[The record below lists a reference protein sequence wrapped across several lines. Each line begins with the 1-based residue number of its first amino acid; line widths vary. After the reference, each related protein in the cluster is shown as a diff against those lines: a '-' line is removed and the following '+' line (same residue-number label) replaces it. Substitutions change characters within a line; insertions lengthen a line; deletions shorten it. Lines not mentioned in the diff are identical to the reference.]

1 MPAESLINSLPYLL
15 AQAHRSVHGELD
27 AALKQ
32 ENLPVEHWRVLRA
45 LDDGQGRTMSDLSQ
59 VVLMT
64 MSALSKVVDRMTS
77 RALVHRK
84 QDVGDQR
91 RVLVFISDFG
101 LELLARCDDHLS
113 PVQAALETRLDP
125 ADTAQLNGLL
135 RKLNGQ

>member
-15 AQAHRSVHGELD
+15 AQAHRAVHGELD

-45 LDDGQGRTMSDLSQ
+45 LDDGQGRTMSELSKL
-59 VVLMT
+59 VLMT
-64 MSALSKVVDRMTS
+64 MSALSKVVDRMAS

-84 QDVGDQR
+84 QDAEDQR
-91 RVLVFISDFG
+91 RVLVYISDFG

-113 PVQAALETRLDP
+113 PVQASLETRLNPDD
-125 ADTAQLNGLL
+125 AAQLNGLL
-135 RKLNGQ
+135 RKLNDQ

>member
-1 MPAESLINSLPYLL
+1 MSAESLINSLPYLL
-15 AQAHRSVHGELD
+15 AQAHRAVHGELD

-32 ENLPVEHWRVLRA
+32 ENLPVEHWRILRA
-45 LDDGQGRTMSDLSQ
+45 LDDGQGRTMSELSQ
-59 VVLMT
+59 LVLMT
-64 MSALSKVVDRMTS
+64 MSALSKVIDRMTS

-84 QDVGDQR
+84 QDIEDQR
-91 RVLVFISDFG
+91 RVLVYVSDFG

-125 ADTAQLNGLL
+125 DDAAQLNGLL